1 MLTNMTMASKSGT
14 TFITNSH
21 GKLNLKEL
29 NYKCKGCTL
38 RQLSQGPA
46 TQSHGKGNAVKFH
59 ILLGPRL

>member
-1 MLTNMTMASKSGT
+1 MLTNMTVASKSGT

-29 NYKCKGCTL
+29 NYKCTGCTL
-38 RQLSQGPA
+38 RQLSQRPA
-46 TQSHGKGNAVKFH
+46 THGKGNAVKFH